1 MVTLL
6 YPFQGLT
13 ALTIQKFATVMMQE
27 TLALVA
33 NLDMFRSGKMEG
45 SDVYVTNV
53 TKLALHHV
61 PKAELVTCAIVILVM
76 MESNVRNAL
85 LITTYIHFLIVQ
97 EVNQVSKIVKTF

>member
-1 MVTLL
+1 MITLL

-33 NLDMFRSGKMEG
+33 NLDICQCGKMEG
-45 SDVYVTNV
+45 SDVKLVHV
-53 TKLALHHV
+53 KKLALHHV
-61 PKAELVTCAIVILVM
+61 PKTQLVTCAIVILVM

>member
-1 MVTLL
+1 MVTRL

-13 ALTIQKFATVMMQE
+13 ALTIQKYATVLMQE

-45 SDVYVTNV
+45 SDVKLANV

-61 PKAELVTCAIVILVM
+61 PKTQLVTGAIVILVI

-85 LITTYIHFLIVQ
+85 LIVQ

>member
-1 MVTLL
+1 
-6 YPFQGLT
+6 
-13 ALTIQKFATVMMQE
+13 MMQK

-76 MESNVRNAL
+76 MESNVKNAL